1 MTNLLNILLLAQTP
15 APVAEAATEGTT
27 GGGSFLGGGM
37 ESILLIVAMIA
48 IFYFLMIRPQQ
59 KQQKKLQ
66 QMRDALKAGDK
77 VITAGGIFGKIVEVK
92 DDYVVVA
99 INDGVKIRVLK
110 TAVNLDEDKPAEKK

>member
-1 MTNLLNILLLAQTP
+1 
-15 APVAEAATEGTT
+15 
-27 GGGSFLGGGM
+27 
-37 ESILLIVAMIA
+37 MIA

-92 DDYVVVA
+92 DDYVIVD
-99 INDGVKIRVLK
+99 INNGVKIRILK
-110 TAVNLDEDKPAEKK
+110 TAVNAEEEKPAEKK